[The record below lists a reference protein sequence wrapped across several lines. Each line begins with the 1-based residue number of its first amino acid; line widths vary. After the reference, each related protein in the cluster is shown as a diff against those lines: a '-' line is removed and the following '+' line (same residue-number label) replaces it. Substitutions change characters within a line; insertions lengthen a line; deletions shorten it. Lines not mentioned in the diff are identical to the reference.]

1 MCAHFAGS
9 IPVTKAVASQ
19 LIALLTRTK
28 TWRRKRE
35 WQSGKTDIFKLF
47 TMEWLEVEKELS
59 IMGDLVL
66 TIEKYN
72 QLLVDECSELAGMAA
87 VHGWKSKRVEEGAA
101 FREKIAE
108 LKSFL
113 Q

>member
-1 MCAHFAGS
+1 MQVNGVRFT
-9 IPVTKAVASQ
+9 PPKQ
-19 LIALLTRTK
+19 
-28 TWRRKRE
+28 
-35 WQSGKTDIFKLF
+35 FKLF

-72 QLLVDECSELAGMAA
+72 QLLADECSELAGMAA